1 MNFTLV
7 ILSIIIVL
15 SLESWRK
22 IDIKKKTRTKHSNKL
37 MSFLPNHLKP
47 NSSEIK
53 TGKTKKTIIP
63 RATSH
68 PKTFMFFL
76 KNLIKIKSK
85 TAFQ

>member
-1 MNFTLV
+1 
-7 ILSIIIVL
+7 
-15 SLESWRK
+15 
-22 IDIKKKTRTKHSNKL
+22 

>member
-1 MNFTLV
+1 MNFTLA
-7 ILSIIIVL
+7 IPSTIIVL
-15 SLESWRK
+15 SLESWWK
-22 IDIKKKTRTKHSNKL
+22 IDVKKTRTKHSNKL